1 MTTEN
6 RGERPRRGRAAPDEQ
21 AQEVRSI
28 EQARRFVADRFEA
41 RLDPLV
47 DEACATLRR
56 QLPEFAELASADT
69 WDNIWRVTYFTRQLQ
84 AAAVRGGRVPDA
96 IPHDAEIGR
105 LGFVTGMSHETVI
118 RSYQLGGGLAWQG
131 FVAATHELDVSPE
144 LRAECVREV
153 ADLVRRYEEQLVA
166 TASEAYQEEQAR
178 RAGRGEAATYRHVRR
193 ILDGVSDDVA
203 GINYPVGGTHLGMI
217 AYGPAAEQAAAMV
230 RTTFSGERLA
240 VRPNDHRRIGSIWL
254 WHALTSGYTR
264 KSIDAQLAEIELP
277 ADAGLAVGEP
287 TEGIDGFRATHRQAS
302 GAYVIAQRTGQP
314 MARYRDVCI
323 ELIAVSD
330 EDAASLMAA
339 CELAG
344 LEGDDATT
352 VKFRQTLLAY
362 FESGQ
367 NAAST
372 AARLGV
378 NDQTVAR
385 RLRAIR
391 ERIGC
396 YPQDRRA
403 ELELALRYR
412 RLLERSA
419 GDRRGVALGPVPAG
433 VPDPDRTAPST
444 GVEKDA
450 PADPEG

>member
-1 MTTEN
+1 M
-6 RGERPRRGRAAPDEQ
+6 PDEQ
-21 AQEVRSI
+21 APEVRSV
-28 EQARRFVADRFEA
+28 EQARRVVADRFEA
-41 RLDPLV
+41 RLDALV
-47 DEACATLRR
+47 DEACETYRR
-56 QLPEFAELASADT
+56 HLPEFAELASADT

-131 FVAATHELDVSPE
+131 FLAATHELDASPE
-144 LRAECVREV
+144 LRGECVREV

-166 TASEAYQEEQAR
+166 TASEAYREEQAR
-178 RAGRGEAATYRHVRR
+178 RAGRGGAATYRHVRR
-193 ILDGVSDDVA
+193 ILDGVSDDTE
-203 GINYPVGGTHLGMI
+203 GINYPVGGSHLGMI
-217 AYGPAAEQAAAMV
+217 AFGPAAEQAAAAV
-230 RTTFSGERLA
+230 RTIFSGERLA
-240 VRPNDHRRIGSIWL
+240 VRPNDNARIGSVWL
-254 WHALTSGYTR
+254 WSSLTTGYTR

-287 TEGIDGFRATHRQAS
+287 TEGLAGFRATHRQAS
-302 GAYVIAQRTGQP
+302 GAYVIAQRTGRP
-314 MARYRDVCI
+314 MTRYRDVCL
-323 ELIAVSD
+323 ELMAVSD
-330 EDAASLMAA
+330 EDAASLMAD
-339 CELAG
+339 CELSG

-352 VKFRQTLLAY
+352 IKLRETLLAY

-412 RLLERSA
+412 RLLEGSA
-419 GDRRGVALGPVPAG
+419 GDRRGVALGPVPAE
-433 VPDPDRTAPST
+433 VADPGPTPPPAAA
-444 GVEKDA
+444 EKDA
-450 PADPEG
+450 PAGPKG